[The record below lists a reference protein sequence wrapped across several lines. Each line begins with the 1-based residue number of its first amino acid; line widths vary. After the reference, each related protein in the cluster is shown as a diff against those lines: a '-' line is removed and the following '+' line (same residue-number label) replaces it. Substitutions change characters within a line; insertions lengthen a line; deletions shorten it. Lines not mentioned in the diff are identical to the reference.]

1 MWQGLTKLK
10 CDQIIRN
17 TGFESSG
24 IFVDLFFNYIL
35 KALSAFYFSE
45 IVAFLK
51 PCITIRSCALYY
63 W

>member
-24 IFVDLFFNYIL
+24 IFVDLFFN
-35 KALSAFYFSE
+35 
-45 IVAFLK
+45 
-51 PCITIRSCALYY
+51 
-63 W
+63 